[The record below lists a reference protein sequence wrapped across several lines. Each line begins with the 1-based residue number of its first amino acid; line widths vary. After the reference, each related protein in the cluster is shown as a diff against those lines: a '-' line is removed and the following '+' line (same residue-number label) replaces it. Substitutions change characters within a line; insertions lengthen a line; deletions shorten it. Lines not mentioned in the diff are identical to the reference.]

1 VTYATLL
8 RVFEHD
14 ATTGDLRWGTR
25 TSTGWTFQTLD
36 GAGGTSGRINA
47 NVGEDQAVAVYGG
60 KLHVFSYDRTHGDLR
75 YGRFDGVTWT
85 FQTLDGAGGTG
96 GRISANVGLRLSAA
110 VFSGTLRVIY
120 ANSSAGDVR
129 LATLSGSTWTFQ
141 TLDGAGGTGGRING
155 NVGWNTALSVYG
167 SKLHAFYFWQDPS
180 CDPECNLFGSI
191 REGVFDGA
199 TWTFRTIDEINC
211 CKVDQSLAVA
221 PRSATDVYLLY
232 ENYGLST
239 QNLRAKRWN
248 GSSWSN
254 VGCVGEPYSD
264 GAIAGAYAS
273 AAVVNGI
280 VRVTYFDSYSGL
292 FFDWGVVHTSFDGQA
307 WRTSLVGIRDGAPAT
322 SLAAGG
328 LKVFVG
334 DAQVSDSVASY
345 DDLVLATPGTGG
357 TVVPPDPSCG

>member
-1 VTYATLL
+1 MTGLVRRWVMLVILGSAAVFLLPSPAVAVNTVLDGAGGAGGRTTHAIGPKTAAVTYATLL

-25 TSTGWTFQTLD
+25 TSTG
-36 GAGGTSGRINA
+36 
-47 NVGEDQAVAVYGG
+47 
-60 KLHVFSYDRTHGDLR
+60 
-75 YGRFDGVTWT
+75 
-85 FQTLDGAGGTG
+85 
-96 GRISANVGLRLSAA
+96 
-110 VFSGTLRVIY
+110 
-120 ANSSAGDVR
+120 
-129 LATLSGSTWTFQ
+129 WTFQ